1 MKKLLFFFLSIIS
14 LSFAT
19 DEFVKG
25 LIDKFMEKGS
35 SAWWW
40 DKRWWEVYKKLRE
53 IDKGKAKELL
63 DIIYGV

>member
-25 LIDKFMEKGS
+25 LIDV
-35 SAWWW
+35 A
-40 DKRWWEVYKKLRE
+40 RT
-53 IDKGKAKELL
+53 
-63 DIIYGV
+63 IING